1 MRLFW
6 LASATTWPGDIGT
19 TSSWPSLI
27 KSNDV
32 RRSKGMIRDEQD
44 GIRSLL
50 LCSSL
55 ASFVSN
61 KRAERVPYGID
72 PRLYRIRH
80 WLLLF
85 SHQGLNVLLSVDGS

>member
-19 TSSWPSLI
+19 TSSWPSLT

-44 GIRSLL
+44 GMRSLL

-55 ASFVSN
+55 TPFVSD
-61 KRAERVPYGID
+61 KRAERRPKALPYSSFAIAIFASRTECA
-72 PRLYRIRH
+72 PEL
-80 WLLLF
+80 
-85 SHQGLNVLLSVDGS
+85 DGS